1 MKISR
6 ELALKILKYLLDNEK
21 FEFPFNILCKSI
33 DGSDNFVEVIPKYD
47 YEILIKTE
55 KYNDFK
61 LCGNL
66 QNLDLETLRL
76 MSQGFI
82 EKNVSKSILDEISA
96 LAINYRKSWKEELWE
111 SEDSEEF
118 GFNEFIGGKAEAFEE
133 CIQII
138 KKHIMHEH
146 LFVFQK

>member
-82 EKNVSKSILDEISA
+82 EKIEKVGKKNYGKVKIVKSLGSMN
-96 LAINYRKSWKEELWE
+96 L
-111 SEDSEEF
+111 
-118 GFNEFIGGKAEAFEE
+118 
-133 CIQII
+133 
-138 KKHIMHEH
+138 
-146 LFVFQK
+146 